1 MNAMPNPDQSP
12 RRGSLANL
20 AIRRPVGTLSLA
32 ALVVVVG
39 MFFVERL
46 PVDLLPEVEFPHI
59 RVTANYPGVAPE
71 VMEEQVTRVLER
83 NLAATE
89 NLVDIYSRASEG
101 RTNVNLVFEYGTDID
116 MAIQDAA
123 RHMELARTQLP
134 EGIDSLRLYK
144 FDPSQSP
151 IYMAGF
157 SSPTRSEVEVS
168 DWVEQRL
175 APQLLSI
182 RGVSSVQAAGGQQRE
197 MQVVVDQDRLRSYGL
212 SMQVISDV
220 LAAENV
226 DIAGGW
232 VTSDTFDVMTK
243 TDGLFTSVDDIA
255 NVLIDLPGSNSRRI
269 RLSEVADVR
278 DGFREQRLFARLNG
292 TAAVQVSVN
301 KLPGANT
308 IEVVDEIERTIAR
321 LERSGF
327 IPDDIAFQPTR
338 DPAYFIRGAVSG
350 VAAAALL
357 GGTLAMLMVL
367 MFLGSLRKSFAIGLA
382 IPIAVMATFAMMG
395 VGGLTLNIISLGGLA
410 LGVGLLLDN
419 SIVMLENIYRH
430 REELKKSPEDAA
442 HDGAREVVSAIT
454 AGTLTNLAAVL
465 PFLLISGLAAMIFR
479 DLILTISFAILATLL
494 AALTLVP
501 MLAALLARI
510 QWQSGLSATRFIR
523 GFDALIIRLREAYR
537 RILPGVLRWRWG
549 VIGGAAGAFVISI
562 ALFGQLGSEFLPQM
576 DDGNVR
582 VRMVLPPGT
591 PPQENDAAA
600 RQIEQVLREMPHVE
614 TVFTLS
620 GGHLWGG
627 VINERPGTANIWAQ
641 LEPAGRRPGMPAGQW
656 VAEAQQRLDALD
668 LPGARISVRPPQI
681 RGLQFTLTG
690 DDLSIGI
697 VGEDLDTLQRLASDV
712 SARLQ
717 DIPGLEGVEIGR
729 EDRSPLLR
737 VHVDRE
743 RAADLG
749 LNVSRVG
756 QAIRNAVDGAV
767 PTRFVQGTLEY
778 DVRVRLPREAVRDAD
793 SLGELMLFRD
803 NGAPV
808 LLRDVA
814 RFELGEGPAHI
825 ERENQSRL
833 MRVNGDINTAV
844 SDVGTIMAVVESR
857 LAGLD
862 LPEQYS
868 LLYGGQWETIQETN
882 RELSTVILLAVFLV
896 FVVLAVQYERLSN
909 PLVIMAAA
917 PLSLIGV
924 VLILWLTATPVSA
937 PVLIGLILLIGI
949 VVNNAILLVEYIEIG
964 RRERGLSVDE
974 AIVEAG
980 AIRLRPILMT
990 TSTTVL
996 GMTPLAIGL
1005 AAGTE
1010 VMQPLALTVIGGL
1023 LMGML
1028 LTLFVVPSL
1037 YRVTSYGAQW
1047 LVSRL
1052 TGQAA

>member
-1 MNAMPNPDQSP
+1 MNAMPDSDQSP

-39 MFFVERL
+39 MFFIERL

-157 SSPTRSEVEVS
+157 SSPVRSEVEVS

-197 MQVVVDQDRLRSYGL
+197 MQVIVDQDRLRSYGL

-308 IEVVDEIERTIAR
+308 IEVVDDIERTIAR

-510 QWQSGLSATRFIR
+510 QWQSGLSTTRFIR

-591 PPQENDAAA
+591 PPQENDAARA
-600 RQIEQVLREMPHVE
+600 RSSRFCVRCPMWKPCLRFP
-614 TVFTLS
+614 
-620 GGHLWGG
+620 
-627 VINERPGTANIWAQ
+627 
-641 LEPAGRRPGMPAGQW
+641 
-656 VAEAQQRLDALD
+656 VA
-668 LPGARISVRPPQI
+668 I
-681 RGLQFTLTG
+681 
-690 DDLSIGI
+690 
-697 VGEDLDTLQRLASDV
+697 
-712 SARLQ
+712 
-717 DIPGLEGVEIGR
+717 
-729 EDRSPLLR
+729 
-737 VHVDRE
+737 
-743 RAADLG
+743 
-749 LNVSRVG
+749 
-756 QAIRNAVDGAV
+756 
-767 PTRFVQGTLEY
+767 
-778 DVRVRLPREAVRDAD
+778 
-793 SLGELMLFRD
+793 
-803 NGAPV
+803 
-808 LLRDVA
+808 
-814 RFELGEGPAHI
+814 
-825 ERENQSRL
+825 
-833 MRVNGDINTAV
+833 
-844 SDVGTIMAVVESR
+844 
-857 LAGLD
+857 
-862 LPEQYS
+862 
-868 LLYGGQWETIQETN
+868 
-882 RELSTVILLAVFLV
+882 
-896 FVVLAVQYERLSN
+896 
-909 PLVIMAAA
+909 
-917 PLSLIGV
+917 
-924 VLILWLTATPVSA
+924 
-937 PVLIGLILLIGI
+937 
-949 VVNNAILLVEYIEIG
+949 
-964 RRERGLSVDE
+964 
-974 AIVEAG
+974 
-980 AIRLRPILMT
+980 
-990 TSTTVL
+990 
-996 GMTPLAIGL
+996 
-1005 AAGTE
+1005 
-1010 VMQPLALTVIGGL
+1010 
-1023 LMGML
+1023 
-1028 LTLFVVPSL
+1028 
-1037 YRVTSYGAQW
+1037 YGA
-1047 LVSRL
+1047 
-1052 TGQAA
+1052 G